1 LLAAA
6 PESWLRIGCECGS
19 AAGVGRPAGTSALPG
34 FPELVGGLLTS
45 MRGAALTNTFERR
58 DHRRDP
64 NLAVWKRLAR
74 VYLEKE

>member
-1 LLAAA
+1 MFG
-6 PESWLRIGCECGS
+6 PEL
-19 AAGVGRPAGTSALPG
+19 SALPG

-45 MRGAALTNTFERR
+45 MRGAALTYTFERL